1 MKNVSISLTDT
12 HAAAIEAELATGD
25 YASVSEIV
33 RAALR
38 DFFDERHAPDRARI
52 DADVAA
58 YRAARARGE
67 PLLSRD
73 EARRRIAALVDG
85 EPSA

>member
-1 MKNVSISLTDT
+1 MKNVSISLTDAN
-12 HAAAIEAELATGD
+12 AAAIEAELATGD

-38 DFFDERHAPDRARI
+38 DFFDERHGPDRARI

-67 PLLSRD
+67 PLLSSD
-73 EARRRIAALVDG
+73 QARPRIAELDD

>member
-1 MKNVSISLTDT
+1 MKNVSISLTDA

-38 DFFDERHAPDRARI
+38 DYFDDRHGPDRARI

-67 PLLSRD
+67 PLLSRED
-73 EARRRIAALVDG
+73 ACRRIDALVDD
-85 EPSA
+85 EPRA

>member
-1 MKNVSISLTDT
+1 MKNVSISLTDA

-38 DFFDERHAPDRARI
+38 DYFDDRHGPDRVRI

-67 PLLSRD
+67 PLLSRED
-73 EARRRIAALVDG
+73 ARRRIDALVDD
-85 EPSA
+85 EPRA

>member
-1 MKNVSISLTDT
+1 MKNVSISLTDA

-38 DFFDERHAPDRARI
+38 DYFDDRHGPDRARI

-58 YRAARARGE
+58 YRAARACGE
-67 PLLSRD
+67 PLLSRED
-73 EARRRIAALVDG
+73 ARRRIDALVDD
-85 EPSA
+85 EPRA

>member
-1 MKNVSISLTDT
+1 MKNVSISLTDA

-38 DFFDERHAPDRARI
+38 DYFDDRHGPDRARI

-67 PLLSRD
+67 PLLSR
-73 EARRRIAALVDG
+73 ENARRRIDALVDD
-85 EPSA
+85 EPRA

>member
-1 MKNVSISLTDT
+1 MKNVSISVTDA

-38 DFFDERHAPDRARI
+38 DFFADRHGPDPARI

-58 YRAARARGE
+58 YRAARTRGE
-67 PLLSRD
+67 PLLSLH
-73 EARRRIAALVDG
+73 EARRRIAALVDQ